1 MRACVDAR
9 SVQMV
14 DATFE
19 KVTTSDQPLYGPR
32 KLLLCGFPSGAQP
45 KFETVLEAVGLGDV
59 PKVWVSNT
67 QGDMVLSALLH
78 LPDKSGESVSSNL
91 PRAIV
96 VAGISQ
102 NELIRLMTVCKKAG
116 MMHALWATLTPTS
129 ETWTIQQL
137 LAELAAE
144 RKAMTKKS

>member
-1 MRACVDAR
+1 
-9 SVQMV
+9 MV

-19 KVTTSDQPLYGPR
+19 KVTTSDKPLFGPR

-45 KFETVLEAVGLGDV
+45 KLGAVLEMVGLREV
-59 PKVWVSNT
+59 LRIWVSED
-67 QGDMVLSALLH
+67 QGDMAISELFQ
-78 LPDKSGESVSSNL
+78 LPDNSGESVSSNL

-102 NELIRLMTVCKKAG
+102 NELISLMAVCKKAG
-116 MMHALWATLTPTS
+116 MMNALWATLTPTS
-129 ETWTIQQL
+129 ENWTIQQL